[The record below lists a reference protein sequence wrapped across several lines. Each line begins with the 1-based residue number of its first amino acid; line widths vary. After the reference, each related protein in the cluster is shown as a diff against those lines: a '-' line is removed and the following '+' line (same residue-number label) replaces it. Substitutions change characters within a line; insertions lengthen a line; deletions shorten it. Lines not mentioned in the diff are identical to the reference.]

1 MRFLLI
7 FIFVFITSNLLKSE
21 QIFNGKTITN
31 FYISPSIE
39 SSIIYPLEMGHEMT
53 SIDSK
58 GDWTQVTDKQTGLVG
73 WVLSNDF
80 FDKKPENSLKTKD
93 YNLIFN
99 EFKERVLEM
108 SEAIENAIK
117 IKTFTKVKHM
127 GGAAAYVVADDQW
140 FNGKRFQQQAFQ
152 VYEIWKGINQSP
164 SFLSF
169 RDSNNNERFIVLSGP
184 HRPRILKSGQ

>member
-7 FIFVFITSNLLKSE
+7 FIFVFITPNLLKSE

-31 FYISPSIE
+31 FYISPSME
-39 SSIIYPLEMGHEMT
+39 SSIIYPLEMGHEMF

-80 FDKKPENSLKTKD
+80 LDKKPQESFKTKD
-93 YNLIFN
+93 YNLIFE

-108 SEAIENAIK
+108 SEAIESAIK
-117 IKTFTKVKHM
+117 IKTFTKVEHI
-127 GGAAAYVVADDQW
+127 GGAAAYVVAEDQW

-152 VYEIWKGINQSP
+152 VYEIWRGINQSP

-169 RDSNNNERFIVLSGP
+169 RDNNNNERFIVLSGP
-184 HRPRILKSGQ
+184 HRPRISKSGE